1 MYKLAW
7 MSACSLTHEK
17 PLWGSN
23 NKVCMELMANAHNTS
38 SKWLMQSLNFGA
50 SRSRGRV
57 QGVCTPP
64 PPMTCGFP
72 IQLVFCKKKTMWFIG
87 VGKRRVHPLMKKIL
101 DPPQWIVRFSSMP
114 TLPRSLLHQGYS
126 LHQYAW

>member
-17 PLWGSN
+17 PLWEGN

-50 SRSRGRV
+50 SRLYVSALCPLFPVACLTRDIRCISMLGSRNTENSG
-57 QGVCTPP
+57 
-64 PPMTCGFP
+64 
-72 IQLVFCKKKTMWFIG
+72 
-87 VGKRRVHPLMKKIL
+87 
-101 DPPQWIVRFSSMP
+101 
-114 TLPRSLLHQGYS
+114 
-126 LHQYAW
+126 